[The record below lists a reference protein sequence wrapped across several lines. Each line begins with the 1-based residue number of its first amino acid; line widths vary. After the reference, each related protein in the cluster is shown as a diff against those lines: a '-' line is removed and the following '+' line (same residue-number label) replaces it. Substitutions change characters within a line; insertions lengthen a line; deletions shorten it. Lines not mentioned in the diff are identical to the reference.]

1 MVLDSILPVNWLANK
16 ASSGIGCSISIIP
29 APTTLLLMI
38 SLPLSFAGISIALRV
53 TGKSLNLSSFL
64 GILLLFGIVVN
75 NAIMLFENYRRRIGG
90 HSIEHGVRHSTRPG
104 LGDGMEH
111 NVGSSVSG
119 YFKSMISI
127 SVYRGSSERLRPILL
142 TTLTTLLPVANNPEY
157 LIILNYAN
165 NINDPGMEI
174 ILLC

>member
-1 MVLDSILPVNWLANK
+1 
-16 ASSGIGCSISIIP
+16 
-29 APTTLLLMI
+29 
-38 SLPLSFAGISIALRV
+38 
-53 TGKSLNLSSFL
+53 
-64 GILLLFGIVVN
+64 
-75 NAIMLFENYRRRIGG
+75 
-90 HSIEHGVRHSTRPG
+90 
-104 LGDGMEH
+104 MEH

-142 TTLTTLLPVANNPEY
+142 TALTTLTTLLPVANNPEY

-165 NINDPGMEI
+165 NINDPGLEI

>member
-90 HSIEHGVRHSTRPG
+90 HS
-104 LGDGMEH
+104 MEH

-127 SVYRGSSERLRPILL
+127 SVYRGSSERLRPILLTAL

-174 ILLC
+174 ILLCK